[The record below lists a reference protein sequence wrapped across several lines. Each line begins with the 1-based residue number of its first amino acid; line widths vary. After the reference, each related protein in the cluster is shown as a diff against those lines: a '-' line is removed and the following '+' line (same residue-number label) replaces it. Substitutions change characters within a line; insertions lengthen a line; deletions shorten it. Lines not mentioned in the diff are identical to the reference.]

1 MPIQLQAIA
10 NHVWQ
15 STLFAA
21 AVGLVVV
28 ACRIFGPERDMD
40 CALAASAKFLIP
52 FSLLST
58 AGRWFGQR
66 AEVPIVPSFSFAI
79 EQVNEPFSRAV
90 FPSIAPSGAAAD
102 SVDWVSM
109 AIWGVWTI
117 WAVGALSMVIRW
129 VRGIRQVRAAV
140 REASPQAPV
149 GVVPV
154 RSSPAIPEPS
164 VVGVFRPVILLPQ
177 GIDVQLTPVQLESVL
192 LHEMA
197 HVHRHDNLT
206 GLIHRAVEVLFWFHP
221 LVWWM
226 SARLGDERERACDED
241 VLRGGIE
248 PKTYAE
254 SILRICETVSEIT
267 TAVRERHHRIESETA
282 HRGHTCNPEL
292 AHSLREFYPPVRT
305 TSGSEAS

>member
-1 MPIQLQAIA
+1 MPIQAFA

-21 AVGLVVV
+21 AVGLLVV
-28 ACRIFGPERDMD
+28 ACRRFGPR
-40 CALAASAKFLIP
+40 ARYGLWLAASAKFLIP
-52 FSLLST
+52 FSILST

-79 EQVNEPFSRAV
+79 EQVNEPFSREL
-90 FPSIAPSGAAAD
+90 FSSFAPSPAATPP
-102 SVDWVSM
+102 VDWVSM
-109 AIWGVWTI
+109 AIWGVWAI
-117 WAVGALSMVIRW
+117 WAVGALCIVVRW
-129 VRGIRQVRAAV
+129 ARGIRQVRAAV
-140 REASPQAPV
+140 CEASPQAPL
-149 GVVPV
+149 GIVPV

-221 LVWWM
+221 LIWWM
-226 SARLGDERERACDED
+226 GARLSDERERACD
-241 VLRGGIE
+241 
-248 PKTYAE
+248 
-254 SILRICETVSEIT
+254 
-267 TAVRERHHRIESETA
+267 
-282 HRGHTCNPEL
+282 
-292 AHSLREFYPPVRT
+292 
-305 TSGSEAS
+305 